1 MIENVRKGRIGAN
14 ILPTHELDG
23 LTSERQQGDWVVFGL
38 AHTRLWT
45 LKTYIIFIKTMKARG
60 LIKRVLA
67 IGPINNSHADQEL
80 KFANEHLGENVLFQ
94 LGALPADEVSTQLL
108 RAEAALI
115 ASSPETLKKSG
126 LFAAVAAHAL
136 PVICDVPSNLLDP
149 PGRALF
155 KPAELMNKS
164 NILVSPEYEK
174 RKKQL
179 HHWFWRTRN
188 WKIVELN
195 MKSWMKEG

>member
-1 MIENVRKGRIGAN
+1 MNRNVRKGRIGAN

-23 LTSERQQGDWVVFGL
+23 LRSERQQGDWIVFGL

-45 LKTYIIFIKTMKARG
+45 LKTYILFIKTMKSRG
-60 LIKRVLA
+60 LLKRVLA
-67 IGPINNSHADQEL
+67 IGPVNNSYSDQEL
-80 KFANEHLGENVLFQ
+80 KFANDHLGENVLFQ
-94 LGALPADEVSTQLL
+94 LGALPAEQVSEELL
-108 RAEAALI
+108 RAEVALI
-115 ASSPETLKKSG
+115 ASSPETLRKSG
-126 LFAAVAAHAL
+126 LFAALAAHAV
-136 PVICDVPSNLLDP
+136 PIICDVPSNLSDP

-164 NILVSPEYEK
+164 DILGSPEYEK

-188 WKIVELN
+188 WKVVELN
-195 MKSWMKEG
+195 MKSWLKEG